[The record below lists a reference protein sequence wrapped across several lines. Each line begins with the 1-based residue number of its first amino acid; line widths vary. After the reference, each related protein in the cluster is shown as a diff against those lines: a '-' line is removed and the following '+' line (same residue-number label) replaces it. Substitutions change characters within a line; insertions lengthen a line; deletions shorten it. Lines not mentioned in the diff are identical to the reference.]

1 MINIQSKTQSP
12 QLEQKLELKPKI
24 KPKFKLNLNDLSQQR
39 IKKQLLKA
47 ISLIDDPSFCE
58 AMIIQ
63 LEARKEQLN
72 PDFESYTPKKNK
84 HRGD

>member
-24 KPKFKLNLNDLSQQR
+24 KPKFKLNLEDLNEEY
-39 IKKQLLKA
+39 IHKILLKSVKY
-47 ISLIDDPSFCE
+47 ITNPSFCE

-72 PDFESYTPKKNK
+72 PDFESYTPKRD
-84 HRGD
+84 RGD